1 MKFDAPHFQNEAEA
15 RRYIEALRWPNGVR
29 VCGKCGSIGT
39 DYPTKREGRYRCGQ
53 KECRKDFT
61 VTTGTVME
69 SSHIKLNV
77 WLMAFYLMASSKK
90 GMSAHQLHRTLEITY
105 KSAWF
110 LAHRI
115 RLAMAN
121 GGLLAGPIGGPGMVV
136 EADETYF
143 GKVEEPRTMTTTG
156 RAFTGSKH
164 GRGPANKRA
173 ILALVER
180 GGQARVFHVAEATQ
194 GIVSKIIRE
203 NVDPRSR
210 LHTDESRLYPKIGKE
225 FAAHETV
232 IHAAKEYARGDV
244 TTNNAEGFFGVFK
257 KGMTGVYQHCAEKHL
272 HRYVGEF
279 EFRFNH
285 RIKLGWSDKAR
296 ADAALV
302 GAEGKRL
309 TYRRTDGA
317 ERHV

>member
-1 MKFDAPHFQNEAEA
+1 MKFDAPHFKSETEA
-15 RRYIEALRWPNGVR
+15 RRYVEALRWPNGVR
-29 VCGKCGSIGT
+29 VCGKCGSVGS

-61 VTTGTVME
+61 VMTGTVME

-77 WLMAFYLMASSKK
+77 WLMAFYLMCSSKK
-90 GMSAHQLHRTLEITY
+90 GMSAHQLHRTLDVTY

-115 RLAMAN
+115 RLAMSN
-121 GGLLAGPIGGPGMVV
+121 GGLFASPIGGAGMIV

-143 GKVEEPRTMTTTG
+143 GKVEHPLTLTTSG
-156 RAFTGSKH
+156 RPFSK
-164 GRGPANKRA
+164 GGARGPANKRA
-173 ILALVER
+173 VIALVER
-180 GGQARVFHVAEATQ
+180 GGQARVFHVAEANQKT
-194 GIVSKIIRE
+194 VSKIIRE

-210 LHTDESRLYPKIGKE
+210 LQTDESRLYPKVGKE

-232 IHAAKEYARGDV
+232 NHAAKEYARGDV

-285 RIKLGWSDKAR
+285 RVKLGWGDKAR

-309 TYRRTDGA
+309 TYRRTDEA
-317 ERHV
+317 QQPL